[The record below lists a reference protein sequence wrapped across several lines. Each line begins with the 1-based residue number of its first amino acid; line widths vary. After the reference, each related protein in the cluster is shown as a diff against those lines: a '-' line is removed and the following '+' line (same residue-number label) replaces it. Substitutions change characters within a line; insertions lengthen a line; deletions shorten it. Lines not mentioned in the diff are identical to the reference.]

1 MKNLRDLRNQD
12 IPRTYDE
19 NDLDAMMLS
28 TPRIYS
34 VFSRFHSILWIV
46 AILAPLCNG
55 TTYYYTGSYQTYT
68 VPPGITKVSVE
79 LFGAK
84 GGLGGTAILIS
95 TSLSVKSGQ
104 RYYVYVG
111 GNGDI
116 NGLGGWNGGGNGT
129 GSGTGGGGASDI
141 RTRVDDLSS
150 RIVVAAG
157 SAGGASRSYSG
168 AEMEVALMDI
178 KAPLAVLRILMV
190 GLEVPQRM
198 EGMGAI
204 FPPLILLVGL
214 DPWPWEGMAPVDSIA
229 AEVAEV
235 SFLNFIS

>member
-168 AEMEVALMDI
+168 GNGGCTNGYQGSPSGTTNPYGGFGGTSTNGGDGGYFSASYPTGGSGSLALGGNG
-178 KAPLAVLRILMV
+178 AS
-190 GLEVPQRM
+190 GLNS
-198 EGMGAI
+198 GG
-204 FPPLILLVGL
+204 G
-214 DPWPWEGMAPVDSIA
+214 GGG
-229 AEVAEV
+229 
-235 SFLNFIS
+235 